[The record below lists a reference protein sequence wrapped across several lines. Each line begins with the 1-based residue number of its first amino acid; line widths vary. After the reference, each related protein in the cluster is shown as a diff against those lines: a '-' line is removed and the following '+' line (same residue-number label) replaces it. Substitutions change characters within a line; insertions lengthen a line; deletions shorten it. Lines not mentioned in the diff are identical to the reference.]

1 MKESVIMFMSP
12 GCGACQSQKQALNDY
27 FISQG
32 KTHKLDIVNVDKYPN
47 KFKYIDVLPTW
58 MFILPGGKTCVMK
71 TGVLPPQEI
80 FGGSPVKFGRK
91 RSSMF
96 GKTLYPGINDR
107 DYYGKDF
114 PNGKGFNIP
123 DSYYQQVESVWGK
136 GDDTLNA
143 GVGGSRSLGPDKV
156 TEMYNSGYVNNIRMA
171 HPSDQLGTA
180 LYLNRLCNTPKTG
193 SVGMVSGSNNSP
205 QIVDMTTGAFGRRRR
220 ARFGD
225 NYYLNA
231 NLAAG
236 TSSSAPKNSIGR
248 ARKARFG
255 KNYYVSGTI
264 SAGSSSSAPKS
275 SSIGRPRKAR
285 FGNLYSQMG
294 PAFEIGNQY
303 LINKNTGNELYSG
316 ARQFESPRP
325 DGTGGDLFISKAPKY
340 KPLSKFGKRKVK
352 PTMKKPVKD
361 KKMDKKKMD
370 KKKGKKLIKKKFDVS
385 GRKAVNIKININSK
399 KSKE

>member
-12 GCGACQSQKQALNDY
+12 GCGACQSQKQVLNDY

-32 KTHKLDIVNVDKYPN
+32 KTHKLNVVNVDKYPN
-47 KFKYIDVLPTW
+47 KFKYVEVLPTW

-80 FGGSPVKFGRK
+80 FGGNPPVKFGR
-91 RSSMF
+91 RRRSMF
-96 GKTLYPGINDR
+96 GEKSPLYPGINDLA
-107 DYYGKDF
+107 YYGKNF

-123 DSYYQQVESVWGK
+123 DSHYQQVESVWGK

-143 GVGGSRSLGPDKV
+143 GIGGTRSLGPDKIS
-156 TEMYNSGYVNNIRMA
+156 EMYSSGYVNNIRMA

-180 LYLNRLCNTPKTG
+180 LYLNRLCNMPKTG
-193 SVGMVSGSNNSP
+193 SAGMVSDSKSGP
-205 QIVDMTTGAFGRRRR
+205 QIVDMTTGFGRRRR
-220 ARFGD
+220 R
-225 NYYLNA
+225 
-231 NLAAG
+231 
-236 TSSSAPKNSIGR
+236 
-248 ARKARFG
+248 
-255 KNYYVSGTI
+255 
-264 SAGSSSSAPKS
+264 
-275 SSIGRPRKAR
+275 AR

-294 PAFEIGNQY
+294 PAYEIGNQY

-352 PTMKKPVKD
+352 TTKKLSKTKKTKKPLKT
-361 KKMDKKKMD
+361 KKT
-370 KKKGKKLIKKKFDVS
+370 KKLSKTKKTFDVS